1 MIAQNTPS
9 SFTLSRLLLVLALV
23 GAVAL
28 VIGTLNPGPAVL
40 AAVEGGTQVRFSAD
54 QRWRVLPE
62 DCVTVA
68 WDVAG
73 VSAVYLDGEGVVGA
87 DSRTIC
93 PAPGEETLAPV
104 LHIVTPEGASYF
116 YQLRVPAAIL
126 RGEWW
131 LAVAGI
137 VALLVGA
144 VYTGISPALF
154 ARRRWIA
161 AGALLLAA
169 LGIVGWLAWQF
180 FNPAPMVIR
189 TVTDGGYVSFSATPV
204 RPPDACSTLDWAVE
218 GIQEVQLNARSVVGD
233 GREELCDAELSDLS
247 LKVTF
252 QNGNVHE
259 YRFPPNRLLYPGGL
273 LFLIVAIVS
282 LVGAVDVVSGAKL
295 RLAIHLNRYD
305 AAGVF
310 LVLVFSILLLG
321 YVLIQAMQTTDDLW
335 TQIHY
340 ASRTLETGTI
350 TRPNPLFLINAIMF
364 HALSGGLVDFSAAVA
379 LVALGGY
386 VLLALVLYG
395 LLRMVLGAPSN
406 WIYAGAYGLAVMALV
421 IMEPIGLPLAGLDN
435 WNARFA
441 YILNNAYH
449 NGPLPL
455 VKPFAVIQFLYAV
468 WVFRAKTEPDGLVLP
483 ALMAIAA
490 VLAKPS
496 YLIVLLPVLGVA
508 VLYRLW
514 CRQTVD
520 WGLLFAVGGA
530 GILPLAWLYYY
541 NYASPTGD
549 AGISFAPFLV
559 YRFFAPDPW
568 YVWLGPFMLLSL
580 AFPLWVYVTYF
591 KEARHSVMLN
601 LAWLSLIV
609 GQGYYLLL
617 TEGELSA
624 GNFRWGAQIAL
635 LILYVASFLF
645 VAKRF
650 SAIRQTRAWIAFGIL
665 ALHLV
670 SGLYAYRAYI
680 LWVWSWIR

>member
-1 MIAQNTPS
+1 MTTHNLTPS
-9 SFTLSRLLLVLALV
+9 PLLARLLLALALV
-23 GAVAL
+23 GVLAL
-28 VIGTLNPGPAVL
+28 GLGTLNPGPVEIT
-40 AAVEGGTQVRFSAD
+40 AADGGTQVQFSAA
-54 QRWRVLPE
+54 QGWRVLPG
-62 DCVTVA
+62 DCVSVA
-68 WDVAG
+68 WDVTG

-93 PAPGEETLAPV
+93 PMPGEETLGPV
-104 LHIVTPEGASYF
+104 LRVVTPEGASYF
-116 YQLRVPAAIL
+116 YQLRIPAVVL

-144 VYTGISPALF
+144 IYAGISPALF

-161 AGALLLAA
+161 AGVLLLAA

-180 FNPAPMVIR
+180 FNPAPMVSR
-189 TVTDGGYVSFSATPV
+189 TVIDGGYVSFSATPV
-204 RPPDACSTLDWAVE
+204 RPPDSCSTLDWAVE
-218 GIQEVQLNARSVVGD
+218 GIQEVRFNDSAVVGA
-233 GREELCDAELSDLS
+233 GHEQLCDSALRDLS
-247 LKVTF
+247 LKVIF
-252 QNGNVHE
+252 QNGNAHE
-259 YRFPPNRLLYPGGL
+259 YRFPPNRLLYPAGL
-273 LFLIVAIVS
+273 ML
-282 LVGAVDVVSGAKL
+282 LVTAVLLSMWALDVLRGAK
-295 RLAIHLNRYD
+295 RQFAINLHRYD
-305 AAGVF
+305 VLGIC
-310 LVLVFSILLLG
+310 LVLAFSILAFG
-321 YVLIQAMQTTDDLW
+321 YVLTQAVQTTDDLW

-340 ASRTLETGTI
+340 ASRTFETGTV
-350 TRPNPLFLINAIMF
+350 TRPNPLFLINAIML
-364 HALSGGLVDFSAAVA
+364 HILSGGLVDFSAAVA

-395 LLRMVLGAPSN
+395 LLRSVLGAPSN
-406 WIYAGAYGLAVMALV
+406 WFHAGLYSALV
-421 IMEPIGLPLAGLDN
+421 VVLMIMEPIGLPVAGLDN
-435 WNARFA
+435 WSMRFA

-468 WVFRAKTEPDGLVLP
+468 RIFRVKAEPDGLVLP
-483 ALMAIAA
+483 ALIAIAA

-496 YLIVLLPVLGVA
+496 YLIVLLPALGMA

-514 CRQTVD
+514 RRQTVD

-549 AGISFAPFLV
+549 TGISFAPFLV

-568 YVWLGPFMLLSL
+568 YVWLVPFMLLSL
-580 AFPLWVYVTYF
+580 AFPLWVYGAYF
-591 KEARHSVMLN
+591 KEARHNVMLN
-601 LAWLSLIV
+601 LAWLSLII

-650 SAIRQTRAWIAFGIL
+650 SASRQTRAWLAFGL
-665 ALHLV
+665 LTLHFV